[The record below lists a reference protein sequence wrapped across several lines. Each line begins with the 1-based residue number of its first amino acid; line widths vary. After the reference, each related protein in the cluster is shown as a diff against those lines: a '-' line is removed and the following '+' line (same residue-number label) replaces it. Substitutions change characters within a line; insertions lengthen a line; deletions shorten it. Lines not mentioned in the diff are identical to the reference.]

1 MAGIRALQRRVK
13 KMEKA
18 DRPQPSPVDVLCGSL
33 DAFVDEG
40 YAGVNAGAL
49 DKQFLDVLDSLRQ
62 WQNSGVWSRYVH

>member
-1 MAGIRALQRRVK
+1 MA
-13 KMEKA
+13 
-18 DRPQPSPVDVLCGSL
+18 PVDVLCGSL

-49 DKQFLDVLDSLRQ
+49 DKQFLDVLDSLRR